1 MISVLGLSVREAE
14 RRLAAEGVCAVLTEV
29 RSRKGTGGSDARVV
43 RQQLRSDGAAV
54 LTYALFAGG
63 LSEDSVQ

>member
-29 RSRKGTGGSDARVV
+29 RSRKGSRPICSGCGQAGPGYDTLARAK
-43 RQQLRSDGAAV
+43 G
-54 LTYALFAGG
+54 AGG
-63 LSEDSVQ
+63 VE